1 MLLIQQLTVAHVV
14 IHIGSKGYIH
24 GKVKDCDFKTS
35 KNLWKIWKCEII
47 ILYILKER
55 SMVLPNLLYS
65 KYILMFNELVIKNT
79 HIQK

>member
-35 KNLWKIWKCEII
+35 KFS